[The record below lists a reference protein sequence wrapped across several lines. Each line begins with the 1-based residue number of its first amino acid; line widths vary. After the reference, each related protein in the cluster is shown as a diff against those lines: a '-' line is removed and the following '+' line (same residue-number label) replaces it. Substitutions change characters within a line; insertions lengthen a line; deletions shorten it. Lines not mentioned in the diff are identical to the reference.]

1 MSNQQQRGDTTPPL
15 YISDAVRAMEFGR
28 SKNQQPAL
36 SFFDKLE
43 IASSAKTIE
52 RFIISRDKYE
62 KLCAFRVETQQT
74 CLRQDH
80 YYDFPGNS
88 ILNGGMS
95 LRIREDKGPDGKE
108 RVTLKFRERETEDTI
123 LYCFNPTEITQWENI
138 QKNTIPFSVF
148 EKTIIREALTKVKKV
163 GFIST
168 TRSLLFDGG
177 VTIDNCFFQ
186 KGKQTFKDYEVRLKN
201 EEYREDLYLLF
212 KNQFLN
218 IPLEKIEESRYQ
230 RLMSI

>member
-43 IASSAKTIE
+43 IASSSQTIE
-52 RFIISRDKYE
+52 RLIISRDKYE

-108 RVTLKFRERETEDTI
+108 RVTLKFREKEIEATI
-123 LYCFNPTEITQWENI
+123 VHELSLHEIVLWNAVDKKSIPTLVI
-138 QKNTIPFSVF
+138 QESKLRDAFIKAV
-148 EKTIIREALTKVKKV
+148 KV
-163 GFIST
+163 GGIST
-168 TRSLLFDGG
+168 TRSVLFDGG
-177 VTIDNCFFQ
+177 VAIDNCSFQ
-186 KGKQTFKDYEVRLKN
+186 KGKHHFKDYEVRLKK
-201 EEYREDLYLLF
+201 EECREDLYLLF

-218 IPLEKIEESRYQ
+218 IPLEQIKESRYQ
-230 RLMSI
+230 RLMNI